1 MEPEQSLLGV
11 VVAEDGL
18 VGFLVARVER
28 EVVRSLPAGLGP
40 EAHRLTIRTHLCLQS
55 VSVWYYW
62 HFVEELAHHVEGRR
76 CVYWQDVLTINVVGV
91 DDVGGHIFKG

>member
-28 EVVRSLPAGLGP
+28 EVVGSLPAGLGP
-40 EAHRLTIRTHLCLQS
+40 EAHRLAIRTSLSTVRERVVL
-55 VSVWYYW
+55 
-62 HFVEELAHHVEGRR
+62 LALR
-76 CVYWQDVLTINVVGV
+76 
-91 DDVGGHIFKG
+91 